1 MHTTEA
7 LKKRL
12 PGKRTLGDQTVMMRP
27 KGEPEAEALAI
38 QALMFFVNDPSRLGG
53 FLESTGLDPANIRA
67 AAAEPGF
74 LAAVLS
80 HLSESESSLL
90 EFCANSGVAPESIER
105 ARQKLVG
112 LEGWQEP

>member
-1 MHTTEA
+1 MTRPIGEA
-7 LKKRL
+7 
-12 PGKRTLGDQTVMMRP
+12 
-27 KGEPEAEALAI
+27 EAEALAI

-53 FLESTGLDPANIRA
+53 FLDATGLDPKNIRA

-74 LAAVLS
+74 LAAVLT

-90 EFCANSGVAPESIER
+90 EFCANAGVAPESIER

-112 LEGWQEP
+112 VEGWQEP